1 MIEIRRTTS
10 EDAAVLFAIQ
20 KEAFLPL
27 YERYHDA
34 GNPYL
39 RGIED
44 IAARLTHPAFRYF
57 TILSDGETVGGVMY
71 KISGRTPF
79 YDPMPQ
85 GMVYL
90 SRIYVKPGWQ
100 GRGIAR
106 TAILLCEREFPD
118 AVQFSVDFPED
129 LERNRRCYEAAGYHD
144 TGSRMETD
152 PGVVLAGYLKQ
163 IK

>member
-1 MIEIRRTTS
+1 MIQIRQTILQ
-10 EDAAVLFAIQ
+10 DAELLHSIQ
-20 KEAFLPL
+20 KEAFFPL

-44 IAARLTHPAFRYF
+44 ISMRLAHPGFRYF
-57 TILSDGETVGGVMY
+57 TILSDGEIVGGVMY

-79 YDPMPQ
+79 YDPMPR

-90 SRIYVKPGWQ
+90 SRIYVKPGLQ

-106 TAILLCEREFPD
+106 RAILLCEGEFPE
-118 AVQFSVDFPED
+118 AELFSVDFPED
-129 LERNRRCYEAAGYHD
+129 LERNRRCYEAAGFHD
-144 TGSRMETD
+144 TGDRLETD
-152 PGVVLAGYLKQ
+152 PGVILASYLK
-163 IK
+163 

>member
-1 MIEIRRTTS
+1 MIGIRQTVS
-10 EDAAVLFAIQ
+10 EDAEILHTIQ
-20 KEAFLPL
+20 KDAFMPL

-44 IAARLTHPAFRYF
+44 ISARLVHPVFRYF
-57 TILSDGETVGGVMY
+57 TILSDSETVGGVMF

-79 YDPMPQ
+79 YDPLPA
-85 GMVYL
+85 GMIYL
-90 SRIYVKPGWQ
+90 SRIYVKPSLQ

-106 TAILLCEREFPD
+106 TAILRCEREFPD

-163 IK
+163 VK

>member
-1 MIEIRRTTS
+1 MITIRQTVHA
-10 EDAAVLFAIQ
+10 DAAVLHSIQ

-44 IAARLTHPAFRYF
+44 ISARLDHPLFRYF
-57 TILSDGETVGGVMY
+57 TILSDGIIVGGVLF

-85 GMVYL
+85 GMIYL
-90 SRIYVKPGWQ
+90 SRIYVKPEVQ

-106 TAILLCEREFPD
+106 TAILLCEREFPE
-118 AVQFSVDFPED
+118 AVQFSVDFPAD

-144 TGSRMETD
+144 TGSRIETD

-163 IK
+163 VK